1 MFADPVT
8 VESVSV
14 LEGDSVTLNS
24 GRTEMMDYYYYD
36 LILWRFGSENTL
48 NQIKSNQIKSNQITF
63 IVTSPQHKCLGE

>member
-14 LEGDSVTLNS
+14 LEGDSVSLNS
-24 GRTEMMDYYYYD
+24 GFTEMMDYN

-48 NQIKSNQIKSNQITF
+48 TNFARVIRRRLT
-63 IVTSPQHKCLGE
+63 PHD